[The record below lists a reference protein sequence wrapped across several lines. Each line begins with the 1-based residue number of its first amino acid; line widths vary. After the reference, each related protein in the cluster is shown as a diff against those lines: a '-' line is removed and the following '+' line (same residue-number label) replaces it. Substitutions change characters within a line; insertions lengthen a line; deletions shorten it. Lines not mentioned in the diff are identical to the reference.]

1 MSGAEAVRGA
11 DAVSPNPYADA
22 SAGAGVPF
30 GAEAPAGA
38 GSETHPAPGAGSETH
53 PESHSAVQNRPRT
66 DGGRPRFRFPTAI
79 LLTCAALGVAG
90 GILLAPA
97 NWISTLLFLGLP
109 FVSVGL
115 AGLWLLPSVIA
126 LRLLRRPLVGLLVGL
141 LAGLVIVP
149 FSGYGFSSVATNVW
163 WAAFT
168 ELPFLFVLWRYW
180 GTWLHYLGAA
190 IVGVVYPILAWTS
203 FNLGTFDL
211 GLQITFFAIT
221 LASCLGGTALGILIA
236 DRLRRAGV
244 GGRLPR

>member
-1 MSGAEAVRGA
+1 MSET
-11 DAVSPNPYADA
+11 DAVEPKPNTDQGTDA
-22 SAGAGVPF
+22 GP
-30 GAEAPAGA
+30 
-38 GSETHPAPGAGSETH
+38 ETHRMPDAG
-53 PESHSAVQNRPRT
+53 PEAHRKSAAEMQNRPRSA
-66 DGGRPRFRFPTAI
+66 RERRFRFPTAI

-90 GILLAPA
+90 GALLAPA
-97 NWISTLLFLGLP
+97 NWLSTILFPGLP

-126 LRLLRRPLVGLLVGL
+126 LRLLRRPLVGLLVGF

-149 FSGYGFSSVATNVW
+149 FSGYGFSSVATNLW

-190 IVGVVYPILAWTS
+190 IVGVVYPVLAWAS
-203 FNLGTFDL
+203 FDL
-211 GLQITFFAIT
+211 GSFELSLQITFFAVT
-221 LASCLGGTALGILIA
+221 LASCLGATALGILIA

-244 GGRLPR
+244 GARLPR

>member
-1 MSGAEAVRGA
+1 MSGADAARPTSPA
-11 DAVSPNPYADA
+11 DQHGS
-22 SAGAGVPF
+22 
-30 GAEAPAGA
+30 A
-38 GSETHPAPGAGSETH
+38 GSETHRTPDAGPETH
-53 PESHSAVQNRPRT
+53 REAPAEVQNRPRT
-66 DGGRPRFRFPTAI
+66 GGSTAVGRSRFRIPTAI

-90 GILLAPA
+90 GALLAPA
-97 NWISTLLFLGLP
+97 NWISTILFPGLP
-109 FVSVGL
+109 FVSVAL

-190 IVGVVYPILAWTS
+190 IVGIVYPILAWTS

-211 GLQITFFAIT
+211 GLQIAFFAIT
-221 LASCLGGTALGILIA
+221 LASCLGATALGILIA

>member
-1 MSGAEAVRGA
+1 MSGTDAVEPKPNAGQGA
-11 DAVSPNPYADA
+11 D
-22 SAGAGVPF
+22 
-30 GAEAPAGA
+30 A
-38 GSETHPAPGAGSETH
+38 GSETHRTPDAGSETH
-53 PESHSAVQNRPRT
+53 RKSSAEMQNRPRT
-66 DGGRPRFRFPTAI
+66 ARARRFRFPTAI

-90 GILLAPA
+90 GALLAPA
-97 NWISTLLFLGLP
+97 NWISTILFPGLP

-149 FSGYGFSSVATNVW
+149 FSGYGFSSVGTNLW

-190 IVGVVYPILAWTS
+190 IVGVVYPVLAWAS
-203 FNLGTFDL
+203 FNLGSFEL
-211 GLQITFFAIT
+211 SLQITFFAVT
-221 LASCLGGTALGILIA
+221 LASCLGATALGILIA

-244 GGRLPR
+244 GARLPR

>member
-1 MSGAEAVRGA
+1 MSGVNPTP
-11 DAVSPNPYADA
+11 DAGSQTHP
-22 SAGAGVPF
+22 SAGAG
-30 GAEAPAGA
+30 
-38 GSETHPAPGAGSETH
+38 SQTHASPGAGSQTH
-53 PESHSAVQNRPRT
+53 PNPASGMQNRPRT
-66 DGGRPRFRFPTAI
+66 GGGRSRFRFPTAI

-97 NWISTLLFLGLP
+97 NWLSTLLFLGLP

-115 AGLWLLPSVIA
+115 AGLWLLPSVVA

-149 FSGYGFSSVATNVW
+149 FSGYGFSSVATNLW

-180 GTWLHYLGAA
+180 GTWLHYVGAA
-190 IVGVVYPILAWTS
+190 VVGMVYPILAWTS
-203 FNLGTFDL
+203 FNLGSFDL
-211 GLQITFFAIT
+211 GLQIAFFAIT
-221 LASCLGGTALGILIA
+221 LASCLGATALGILIA

-244 GGRLPR
+244 GARLPR

>member
-1 MSGAEAVRGA
+1 MSGA
-11 DAVSPNPYADA
+11 DAVDPQPNATQGADA
-22 SAGAGVPF
+22 GP
-30 GAEAPAGA
+30 
-38 GSETHPAPGAGSETH
+38 ETRPAPGAGSETQRTSDAGPKTH
-53 PESHSAVQNRPRT
+53 RNSSPEMQNRPRT
-66 DGGRPRFRFPTAI
+66 AGGRTRFRFPTAI

-90 GILLAPA
+90 GALLAPA
-97 NWISTLLFLGLP
+97 NWISTILFPGLP

-149 FSGYGFSSVATNVW
+149 FSGYGFSSVATNLW

-190 IVGVVYPILAWTS
+190 IVGIVYPVLAWAS
-203 FNLGTFDL
+203 FNLGSFEL
-211 GLQITFFAIT
+211 PLQITFFAVT

-244 GGRLPR
+244 GSRLAR

>member
-1 MSGAEAVRGA
+1 MSAVNPTPDAGSQTHPAA
-11 DAVSPNPYADA
+11 DAGSQTHP
-22 SAGAGVPF
+22 SAGAG
-30 GAEAPAGA
+30 
-38 GSETHPAPGAGSETH
+38 SQTHPNPASGM
-53 PESHSAVQNRPRT
+53 QNRPRT
-66 DGGRPRFRFPTAI
+66 GGGRSRFRFPTAI

-97 NWISTLLFLGLP
+97 NWLSTLLFLGLP

-115 AGLWLLPSVIA
+115 AGLWLLPSVVA

-149 FSGYGFSSVATNVW
+149 FSGYGFSSVATNLW

-180 GTWLHYLGAA
+180 GTWLHYVGAA
-190 IVGVVYPILAWTS
+190 VVGMVYPILAWTS
-203 FNLGTFDL
+203 FNLGSFDL
-211 GLQITFFAIT
+211 GLQIAFFAIT
-221 LASCLGGTALGILIA
+221 LASCLGATALGILIA

-244 GGRLPR
+244 GARLPR

>member
-1 MSGAEAVRGA
+1 MR
-11 DAVSPNPYADA
+11 
-22 SAGAGVPF
+22 
-30 GAEAPAGA
+30 
-38 GSETHPAPGAGSETH
+38 
-53 PESHSAVQNRPRT
+53 NRPRT
-66 DGGRPRFRFPTAI
+66 NRRRFRFPTAI

-97 NWISTLLFLGLP
+97 NWVSTLLYAGLP
-109 FVSVGL
+109 FVSVGI

-149 FSGYGFSSVATNVW
+149 FSGYGFSSVATNLW

-190 IVGVVYPILAWTS
+190 IVGVLYPILAWQS
-203 FNLGTFDL
+203 FDL
-211 GLQITFFAIT
+211 GSFDLGVQIAFFTIT

-236 DRLRRAGV
+236 DRLRTAGV
-244 GGRLPR
+244 GARLPR

>member
-1 MSGAEAVRGA
+1 MSGA
-11 DAVSPNPYADA
+11 DAVEPKPNTGQGTA
-22 SAGAGVPF
+22 AGP
-30 GAEAPAGA
+30 ETHRTPDA
-38 GSETHPAPGAGSETH
+38 GSETHRKSP
-53 PESHSAVQNRPRT
+53 PEMQNRPRT
-66 DGGRPRFRFPTAI
+66 TRARRFRVPTAI

-90 GILLAPA
+90 GALLAPA
-97 NWISTLLFLGLP
+97 NWISTILFPGLP

-149 FSGYGFSSVATNVW
+149 FSGYGFSSVATNLW

-190 IVGVVYPILAWTS
+190 IVGIVYPVLAWAS
-203 FNLGTFDL
+203 FNLGSFEL
-211 GLQITFFAIT
+211 PLQITFFAVT
-221 LASCLGGTALGILIA
+221 LASCLGATALGILIA
-236 DRLRRAGV
+236 DRLRKAGV
-244 GGRLPR
+244 GARLPR

>member
-1 MSGAEAVRGA
+1 MSGA
-11 DAVSPNPYADA
+11 DAVDPKPNAGQGAD
-22 SAGAGVPF
+22 
-30 GAEAPAGA
+30 A
-38 GSETHPAPGAGSETH
+38 GSETHPTPAAGSRTH
-53 PESHSAVQNRPRT
+53 LAPDAGSKPHPKSRSGMQNRPRT
-66 DGGRPRFRFPTAI
+66 GGGRSRFRFPTAI

-90 GILLAPA
+90 GALLAPA
-97 NWISTLLFLGLP
+97 NWISTILFPGLP

-115 AGLWLLPSVIA
+115 AGLWLLPSVVA

-149 FSGYGFSSVATNVW
+149 FSGYGFSSVATNLW

-190 IVGVVYPILAWTS
+190 IVGIVYPVLAWAS
-203 FNLGTFDL
+203 FNLGSFEL
-211 GLQITFFAIT
+211 PLQITFFAVT

-244 GGRLPR
+244 GARLSR